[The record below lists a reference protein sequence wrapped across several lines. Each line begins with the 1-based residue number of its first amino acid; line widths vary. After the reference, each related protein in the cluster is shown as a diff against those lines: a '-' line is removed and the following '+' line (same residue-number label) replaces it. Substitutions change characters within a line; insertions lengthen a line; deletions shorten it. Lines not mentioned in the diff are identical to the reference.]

1 MVRDHGHLPRAD
13 PAFHRFAY
21 RPGYGATAIG
31 ALVSPFFIGIVA
43 DRWFASEKLL
53 AALHLVGAAVM
64 WMVSQ
69 QTAFATFYPLLIL
82 YALCYMPTLSLTN
95 SIAFHHLKESSSFPY
110 VRVLGSIGWIVA
122 GILVGKSLHADALVL
137 PMQISAGASLFMAV
151 YALLLPH
158 TPPKAAR
165 AKFSLRDALGLDAL
179 QLLKQRDFLIFVIGS
194 FLLCI
199 PLQFYYTFANPF
211 LNEIKVPEAAFI
223 QTFGQMSEV
232 FFMLLLAYLLRRFGI
247 KVIMLVGM
255 MAWALRYFAF
265 ANGNAGSAM
274 WLIYAGILLH
284 GVCYDFF
291 FVGGQVYTDQRA
303 GSTIRAAAQGLINF
317 VTNGLGYF
325 VGAFVSGAIVN
336 RYAVSNS
343 TCSDAAAAAH
353 ACLQVTH
360 DWHAIWPI
368 PAAAALVI
376 FVVFG
381 LVFRPGRYRHYGE
394 ASVARRCCTRRAAC
408 DVGARLGL
416 ALLLAPFI
424 WCAPLRADTSD
435 AFAYPPELEPDVR
448 FWIRVYT
455 EVTTDQGLA
464 AR

>member
-1 MVRDHGHLPRAD
+1 
-13 PAFHRFAY
+13 
-21 RPGYGATAIG
+21 
-31 ALVSPFFIGIVA
+31 
-43 DRWFASEKLL
+43 
-53 AALHLVGAAVM
+53 M
-64 WMVSQ
+64 WMVSR

-137 PMQISAGASLFMAV
+137 PMQISAAASLCMAV

-165 AKFSLRDALGLDAL
+165 GKFSLRDALGLDAL
-179 QLLKQRDFLIFVIGS
+179 QLLKKRDFLIFVIGS

-265 ANGNAGSAM
+265 ANGDAGGAM

-303 GSTIRAAAQGLINF
+303 GETIRAAAQGLINF

-343 TCSDAAAAAH
+343 SCSDAAAAAH

-368 PAAAALVI
+368 PAAAALGI

-381 LVFRPGRYRHYGE
+381 LVFRPGRDRTGS
-394 ASVARRCCTRRAAC
+394 AVAA
-408 DVGARLGL
+408 
-416 ALLLAPFI
+416 
-424 WCAPLRADTSD
+424 
-435 AFAYPPELEPDVR
+435 
-448 FWIRVYT
+448 
-455 EVTTDQGLA
+455 
-464 AR
+464 